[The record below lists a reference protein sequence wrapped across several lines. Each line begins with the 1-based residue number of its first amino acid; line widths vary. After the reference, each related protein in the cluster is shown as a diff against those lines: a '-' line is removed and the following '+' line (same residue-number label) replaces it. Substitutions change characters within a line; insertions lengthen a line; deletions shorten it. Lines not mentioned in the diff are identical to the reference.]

1 MARIFL
7 AIVGAAY
14 ILLAAWCSFM
24 PDKTSR
30 AVGLTLQ
37 PGSGQSEFLTVYGGL
52 ELALGIAFLW
62 PLYRPAEVAFPLFL
76 CLLIHG
82 CLVAFRTTG
91 FVFYTGIPTTT
102 YFFAALEW
110 IIFIGAAVLFLRKE
124 DSVG

>member
-14 ILLAAWCSFM
+14 FLLAAWCSFM
-24 PDKTSR
+24 PEKTSK
-30 AVGLTLQ
+30 AVGFTLQ

-62 PLYRPAEVAFPLFL
+62 PLYRPTEVAYPLFL
-76 CLLIHG
+76 CLLVHG

-91 FVFYTGIPTTT
+91 FVFYSGMPTTT
-102 YFFAALEW
+102 FFFAALEW
-110 IIFIGAAVLFLRKE
+110 IIFIGAAFLCWRK
-124 DSVG
+124 